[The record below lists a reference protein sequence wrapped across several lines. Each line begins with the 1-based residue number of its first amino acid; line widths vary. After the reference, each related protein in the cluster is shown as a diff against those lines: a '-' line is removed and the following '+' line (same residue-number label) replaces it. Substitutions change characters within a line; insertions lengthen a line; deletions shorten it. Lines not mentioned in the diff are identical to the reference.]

1 MGRVTK
7 VFISYKTGEDDG
19 LSFSANTIRRF
30 LEDPK
35 NGYKV
40 WMDTMS
46 LKAGE
51 EWDRQIYNEI
61 PRSDVL
67 LLLIAEATAK
77 SNWVAREVD
86 FAKGARV
93 TVLPVQIRAG
103 YDIKPVMERFDL
115 TTVQY
120 LRVLNGTEDELTTI
134 VQAIEEL
141 KGKTAISQ
149 RVWLDELKRERGA
162 APFTDKNTSTKEF
175 AVYEVAKPKCKV
187 CVAAGDM
194 FEMTDI
200 DVYVNSENDY
210 MQMARVFEN
219 QTVSSMLRFYGSE
232 LDDAGRIC
240 EDTIQDEL
248 NQIIRQEG
256 IRTRPVVIGTVI
268 PTSAGHA
275 SSYMC
280 KRLKARYIFHTAI
293 ASVEGDDVKKTVV
306 CRLMNSGI
314 QRCVRNTLEKV
325 AEVDRKLG
333 VVSPPDTRQRANQER
348 EKEAGCYKPIK
359 SIILPIFGTGHAGR
373 PADEVLPALIRGVKE
388 FLLDVDRDTQKT
400 AGFHLSEIYIA
411 AYLDEDAKYAWDMLD
426 KDKDFF
432 CPQSPLRP
440 GLPR

>member
-1 MGRVTK
+1 MGRAMK
-7 VFISYKTGEDDG
+7 VFISYKTGADDG
-19 LSFSANTIRRF
+19 LTFSANTIRRF
-30 LEDPK
+30 LADHK
-35 NGYKV
+35 NGYDV
-40 WMDTMS
+40 WMDTTS

-51 EWDRQIYNEI
+51 EWNRQIYDEI

-67 LLLIAEATAK
+67 LLLVAEATAK
-77 SNWVAREVD
+77 SNWVAREID

-134 VQAIEEL
+134 VQALEEL
-141 KGKTAISQ
+141 KGKTAVSQ
-149 RVWLDELKRERGA
+149 RVWLEELKRERGA

-175 AVYEVAKPKCKV
+175 AVYEVAEPKCKV

-219 QTVSSMLRFYGSE
+219 QTVSSMLRFYGSK
-232 LDDAGRIC
+232 LDDAGRIY

-248 NQIIRQEG
+248 NQTIRQEE

-268 PTSAGHA
+268 ATSTGHV
-275 SSYMC
+275 SSYMR

-306 CRLMNSGI
+306 CRLMSSGI
-314 QRCVRNTLEKV
+314 RRCVRNTLEKV
-325 AEVDRKLG
+325 AEVDSKLG
-333 VVSPPDTRQRANQER
+333 VVSPPDTEQRANQA
-348 EKEAGCYKPIK
+348 KEAGDYKPIK
-359 SIILPIFGTGHAGR
+359 SIILPIFGTGHGGR
-373 PADEVLPALIRGVKE
+373 PAEEVLPALIRGVKE
-388 FLLDVDRDTQKT
+388 FLLDVARDEQKT
-400 AGFHLSEIYIA
+400 ARFHLCEIYIA
-411 AYLDEDAKYAWDMLD
+411 AYLDEDAKYARDMLD
-426 KDKDFF
+426 NDKEFF
-432 CPQSPLRP
+432 CPQSPIRP
-440 GLPR
+440 GFPG